1 MKTKLNL
8 AIIFSIAF
16 VSLPLNID
24 LFASEIDQKK
34 SKIELIE
41 EDLEKSRNDV
51 LSSRQYSLDKDF
63 PYEAIDVVIFKV
75 QY

>member
-51 LSSRQYSLDKDF
+51 LSSK
-63 PYEAIDVVIFKV
+63 IFIG
-75 QY
+75 